1 LLKTIMMSGTYR
13 QSSEVN
19 KTLIEQDPSNRFLA
33 RGPRIR
39 LSAEQVRDQALLVSG
54 LLSSKMY
61 GKSVMPYQPEG
72 LWQSPWSG
80 ESWKT
85 SNGEDKYRRAIYT
98 FWKRTSPYPSMMS
111 FDAPSREF
119 CQSRRIRTNT
129 PLQALV
135 TLNDPAY
142 IEAAQALAK
151 SMMKKGKTPQER
163 IQAGFNLIMMRNI
176 DEKELQILT
185 KLYSQTEQQYRKN
198 PVEAYKF
205 FGRSDTSPA
214 LAAMAVTANAM
225 LNLDEI
231 VTKE

>member
-1 LLKTIMMSGTYR
+1 
-13 QSSEVN
+13 
-19 KTLIEQDPSNRFLA
+19 
-33 RGPRIR
+33 
-39 LSAEQVRDQALLVSG
+39 
-54 LLSSKMY
+54 MY

-72 LWQSPWSG
+72 MWQSPWSG
-80 ESWKT
+80 ESWNT
-85 SNGEDKYRRAIYT
+85 STGEDKHRRAIYT

-119 CQSRRIRTNT
+119 CQSRRLRTNT

-142 IEAAQALAK
+142 VEAAQELAK
-151 SMMKKGKTPQER
+151 IMLKKGKTPEQQ
-163 IQAGFNLIMMRNI
+163 IQAGFNKIMMRDI
-176 DEKELQILT
+176 DERELQILT
-185 KLYSQTEQQYRKN
+185 KLYHQTEQQYKKN

-205 FGRSDTSPA
+205 FGRSDTSPS

-225 LNLDEI
+225 MNLDEV